1 LYFGDFIMTEQLVAD
16 MANPGGSFVTQSD
29 AVVARRVD
37 PLVTDVSTP
46 IDFAAQFPTPL
57 DPTEVIAMCE
67 EINLLQ
73 AIPEKPTGL
82 QQEIWREL
90 NALAFTSGSNYIAFA
105 EGACPEEYYHDGVN
119 TTLNLKNLGAKK
131 SLTISDILH
140 SQAVVVGG
148 SGIRS
153 LLGGWDGSNGM
164 PGGATGGGV
173 IGLENIANLKEKEI
187 KLGMTLVLNG
197 EDRLLAVGNATS
209 RPLEFSGIETQVTA
223 ANGAHS
229 NSITG
234 QDASGT
240 FSASNFDAFL
250 GEACAK
256 PTHIFGHPQA
266 IQAMMSGYFQLGFQ
280 GSQLINFNG
289 GDRIVPGFSFAGFVQ
304 TGVGRLQV
312 VADNNFTKTASGTNS
327 FRSALYPLR
336 MSHNGVPLVYRSTQI
351 PLSLTDLTPG
361 CSSVSFEIW
370 KKTALVIKA
379 MCAQNLY
386 TFGSYVGRSVT
397 TCVAVG

>member
-1 LYFGDFIMTEQLVAD
+1 MASINPGEQVAD
-16 MANPGGSFVTQSD
+16 MANGGAFVSRATD
-29 AVVARRVD
+29 PVVSNVG
-37 PLVTDVSTP
+37 TP
-46 IDFAAQFPTPL
+46 IDFSAQFPTPL
-57 DPTEVIAMCE
+57 DPTEVITMCE
-67 EINLLQ
+67 EINLLTN
-73 AIPEKPTGL
+73 IPERQTGL

-90 NALAFTSGSNYIAFA
+90 NELAFTSGSNYIAFA
-105 EGACPEEYYHDGVN
+105 DGACPEEYYHDGDN
-119 TTLNLKNLGAKK
+119 TTLNLKNIGAKK

-140 SQAVVVGG
+140 SQAVVQGG

-164 PGGATGGGV
+164 PGGAPGQATM
-173 IGLENIANLKEKEI
+173 GLESIANLKEKEV

-197 EDRLLAVGNATS
+197 EDRLLAVGNASS

-229 NSITG
+229 NSLSG

-240 FSASNFDAFL
+240 FSASNFDNFL
-250 GEACAK
+250 AEACAK

-266 IQAMMSGYFQLGFQ
+266 IQGMMSGYFQLGFQ

-304 TGVGRLQV
+304 TGVGRLTV
-312 VADNNFTKTASGTNS
+312 VADINFTKAASGTNS
-327 FRSALYPLR
+327 FQSKLYPLR
-336 MSHNGVPLVYRSTQI
+336 MTHNGVPLVYRSTQI
-351 PLSLTDLTPG
+351 PLSLTDLAPG

-370 KKTALVIKA
+370 KKTALIIKA
-379 MCAQNLY
+379 MCAQNVY
-386 TFGSYVGRSVT
+386 SFGSFVGRSTVT
-397 TCVAVG
+397 CAAIG